1 MPDPGDGDD
10 IAASAGLRDQTIRF
24 GGAIAARRVYA
35 HCMRTTYLEG
45 RCKECGQRVTV
56 ERAAQHHRGLDG
68 QPCGPVE
75 THRPGSGAYEMPGR
89 PWVAP
94 KRGEGHAA

>member
-1 MPDPGDGDD
+1 
-10 IAASAGLRDQTIRF
+10 
-24 GGAIAARRVYA
+24 
-35 HCMRTTYLEG
+35 MRTTYLEG

-75 THRPGSGAYEMPGR
+75 THRPSSGSYDMPGR
-89 PWVAP
+89 HWVAP
-94 KRGEGHAA
+94 KRHEAHEA